1 VFRRHLDM
9 HREGLASAR
18 GAAALRP
25 GASGGVSAGGGNG
38 EADVHDHR
46 YAIMFNHALPAL
58 PHHRSP
64 SPGRERALGQPI
76 SPWACCAALVPSG
89 REPLVC
95 TLCGVHRGGA

>member
-1 VFRRHLDM
+1 MFRRHLDM

-46 YAIMFNHALPAL
+46 YAIMFKPRPPCSAPPPQSVA
-58 PHHRSP
+58 
-64 SPGRERALGQPI
+64 RARARAWPTHF
-76 SPWACCAALVPSG
+76 SM
-89 REPLVC
+89 
-95 TLCGVHRGGA
+95 GV